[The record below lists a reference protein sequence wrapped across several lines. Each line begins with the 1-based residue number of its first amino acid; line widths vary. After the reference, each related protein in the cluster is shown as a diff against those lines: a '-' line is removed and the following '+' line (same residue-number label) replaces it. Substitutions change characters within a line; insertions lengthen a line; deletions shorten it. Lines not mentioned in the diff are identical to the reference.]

1 MPEGA
6 RAPSPVLAS
15 PSAVG
20 TGGEAKEKALER
32 AGTKLRE
39 YQLVTSAQQA
49 VPMPHALEGNTPR
62 RGPDRSPGFSFQ
74 GFSLRAKKGTTQ

>member
-39 YQLVTSAQQA
+39 YQLVTSAQPGSPDA
-49 VPMPHALEGNTPR
+49 PRARGEYPR
-62 RGPDRSPGFSFQ
+62 RGPDRSPGFFFQ
-74 GFSLRAKKGTTQ
+74 GISVRAEKGCTQ

>member
-39 YQLVTSAQQA
+39 YQLVTSAQPGSPDA
-49 VPMPHALEGNTPR
+49 PR
-62 RGPDRSPGFSFQ
+62 ARGEYPPERPGSQSGLLLSGHF
-74 GFSLRAKKGTTQ
+74 G